1 MEHAINYSVTLEK
14 LDQNQFI
21 NWMNENPRYR
31 ITASNGTNSQEDTL
45 PDGEIQIMVVGRGSM
60 DTAIHRHVIMRYKYT
75 HISFYPNYTNKALF
89 TSSLDGEFKVTR
101 DQIELCDSDPFYKIF
116 RLNINSENN
125 AERSQVT
132 ASLNKYF
139 GVTSAVQNNDATS
152 ATHHDLQ
159 WTIPNV
165 KNVMW
170 NFESMIFTLRGIGCL
185 VKKADCTNVVV
196 GALRTAGL
204 TTPLNTMPTMLRIA
218 PNTLSALCLL
228 YLIAHASNYT
238 VTSQEHGITQTFVV
252 SFELLTCIFYTVTV
266 YCQPIKSVSHR
277 QTLPTPSDD
286 VRVEN
291 SSSLSR
297 YYCLFQHKVHRNT
310 YASILL
316 MTMSL
321 IFLAL
326 DILIDATNGRKIETT
341 HSRRDGILLSNIP
354 LITAIT
360 RVPVA
365 TRCLLFLET
374 VVTALQNNPQY
385 PKEFSRLLERVATVP
400 TEGYRQQEQKREL
413 ISFESPFSGAH
424 IQSHMAYLVDASRGP
439 GRILG
444 GHAFL
449 LIEGVDDN
457 KYIIE
462 RIEIFANKN
471 DSSQHNLPLNIVKSA
486 LDFSGIYRIKPT
498 VSLPDGLV
506 STVKYDSVIS
516 NIENGHLII
525 DAANKAKL
533 KSWNSGNYIPYML
546 NDDQFRNLRRSFRIE
561 QIKFAHAHTEAMSI
575 IEKNEELRA
584 EFVNNFTTKQNQF
597 IKKNIPRYI
606 FTQMPTDAIFFYW
619 AENVRIALNFDAN
632 NFENLEFEDLNK
644 KHSQASAYLSL
655 VSNSIFR
662 NKQGERSSENSSHQ
676 GLFASLLFKLQYMR
690 DEYNQCLLP
699 QGIFRFALSGPD
711 SGFRGNSE
719 PGKPNNCLSWSKSL
733 LQKVDINVVA
743 HNKPKKLG
751 TSLFALKW
759 SPR

>member
-14 LDQNQFI
+14 FDQNQFI
-21 NWMNENPRYR
+21 NWMNETPRYT
-31 ITASNGTNSQEDTL
+31 ITASDGTKSQKDTL

-75 HISFYPNYTNKALF
+75 HISFYPNLTNKALF

-152 ATHHDLQ
+152 ATRHDLQ

-165 KNVMW
+165 KNVKW
-170 NFESMIFTLRGIGCL
+170 NFESMISSLRGIGCL

-204 TTPLNTMPTMLRIA
+204 TTPLNTMPTMLRVA

-228 YLIAHASNYT
+228 YLIAHASNYA
-238 VTSQEHGITQTFVV
+238 VVSQEHGITQTLVI
-252 SFELLTCIFYTVTV
+252 SLELLTCIFYTVTV
-266 YCQPIKSVSHR
+266 YCQPIKSMSHGR
-277 QTLPTPSDD
+277 ALPTPSDD
-286 VRVEN
+286 VCVEN

-297 YYCLFQHKVHRNT
+297 YYCSFQHKVHHNT
-310 YASILL
+310 SASIML

-326 DILIDATNGRKIETT
+326 DILIDATNGRKIEIT
-341 HSRRDGILLSNIP
+341 HARRDGVLLSNIR
-354 LITAIT
+354 LTTAIT
-360 RVPVA
+360 IVPFA

-374 VVTALQNNPQY
+374 VLTALQNNPQH
-385 PKEFSRLLERVATVP
+385 PKEFSRILERVATVA
-400 TEGYRQQEQKREL
+400 TEGCRQQEQKKEL
-413 ISFESPFSGAH
+413 ISFESPFTGAH

-462 RIEIFANKN
+462 RIEIYANKN
-471 DSSQHNLPLNIVKSA
+471 DCSQNNWPLNLVKSSIEY
-486 LDFSGIYRIKPT
+486 LGIFRIKPT
-498 VSLPDGLV
+498 QSVPDGLV
-506 STVKYDSVIS
+506 STVKCDSVIL
-516 NIENGHLII
+516 NIENGNLTI
-525 DAANKAKL
+525 DNANKAKL

-546 NDDQFRNLRRSFRIE
+546 DADQLKNLRRSFRIE
-561 QIKFAHAHTEAMSI
+561 QIKFAHAHTEAMSKI
-575 IEKNEELRA
+575 DNNNELRE
-584 EFVNNFTTKQNQF
+584 EFVRNFTNEQKQF
-597 IKKNIPRYI
+597 IEQNIPHDISRYPYLSTYSI
-606 FTQMPTDAIFFYW
+606 FYSWQKDIH
-619 AENVRIALNFDAN
+619 EALNYDASN
-632 NFENLEFEDLNK
+632 LENLEFEDLNK
-644 KHSQASAYLSL
+644 KHSHASAYLNI
-655 VSNSIFR
+655 VSNDVFR
-662 NKQGERSSENSSHQ
+662 NKQG
-676 GLFASLLFKLQYMR
+676 LFTSLLFKLQNMR
-690 DEYNQCLLP
+690 DDNNQCLLP
-699 QGIFRFALSGPD
+699 QGILRFALSGPYSD
-711 SGFRGNSE
+711 FRGNSE
-719 PGKPNNCLSWSKSL
+719 PGKPNNCLSWSKNL
-733 LQKVDINVVA
+733 LQNVGINVVA

-751 TSLFALKW
+751 NSFSPSKW
-759 SPR
+759 STR